1 MRRRTH
7 IAFVLTGLILAG
19 AAFAQ
24 KPDKGTQLRT
34 VQGIV
39 VDKDENGVASAI
51 VYLEDLNTK
60 TIKSHISESDG
71 SFSYSGLDPNV
82 DYELHAENEDL
93 TSATHRISSFD
104 SRRIVNIELKLI
116 HKKPA
121 K

>member
-1 MRRRTH
+1 MTQRVH
-7 IAFVLTGLILAG
+7 IAFLLVGFLLAA

-34 VQGIV
+34 VEGIV
-39 VDKDENGVASAI
+39 VDKDENGIASAI

-60 TIKSHISESDG
+60 TIKSHISDSDG
-71 SFSYSGLDPNV
+71 HFTYSGLDPNV
-82 DYELHAENEDL
+82 DYELHAENAEL
-93 TSATHRISSFD
+93 TSSTHRISSFD
-104 SRRIVNIELKLI
+104 SRLVVNVELKLE